1 MKRIFI
7 VPAILA
13 ALTLGGCSTSNI
25 AAFLQNLAD
34 VEQQAVEVIAR
45 VRAGIAVANDVV
57 DRIRAG
63 VRVANDVIDR
73 TINSVCIAVPQ
84 LNAAAQ
90 NVIAAVPNPGPKTVN
105 AIRTARAGI
114 DASSAACAAY
124 LTAPPS
130 ASGRVT
136 VLRNLWA
143 AYQAAK
149 TAIRDANAAQGA

>member
-1 MKRIFI
+1 MKRILI
-7 VPAILA
+7 VCALA
-13 ALTLGGCSTSNI
+13 FSLGGCSTSNI

-34 VEQQAVEVIAR
+34 VEQQAVEVIGR
-45 VRAGIAVANDVV
+45 IKGGIAVANDVV
-57 DRIRAG
+57 
-63 VRVANDVIDR
+63 DR

-84 LNAAAQ
+84 LNAAAA
-90 NVIAAVPNPGPKTVN
+90 NVIAAVPNPGPKTIR

-124 LTAPPS
+124 LTSPPS

-149 TAIRDANAAQGA
+149 TAIRDANAAEGA